1 MIYGD
6 EVKPPCVL
14 VVDDD
19 RNIREMCAIVLRD
32 DDGYRVQ
39 TAVNGQDAL
48 DQLGCAPD
56 LILLDL
62 GMPLMDGREFVARL
76 RRVPQYQLTPVLV
89 MTAARTGPVLGTQG
103 TIEKPFENDALLGR
117 IAGLLAAAA

>member
-1 MIYGD
+1 ML
-6 EVKPPCVL
+6 KPPCVL

-19 RNIREMCAIVLRD
+19 RNIRELCAVVLRD

-62 GMPLMDGREFVARL
+62 GMPLMDGREFVAQL
-76 RRVPQYQLTPVLV
+76 RRVPKYESTPVLV
-89 MTAARTGPVLGTQG
+89 MTAALGIGPVQGTQG
-103 TIEKPFENDALLGR
+103 TIQKPFENEALLGR
-117 IAGLLAAAA
+117 IAGLLAPTA

>member
-1 MIYGD
+1 
-6 EVKPPCVL
+6 VKLLKPPCVL

-19 RNIREMCAIVLRD
+19 RNIRDLCAIVLRD

-62 GMPLMDGREFVARL
+62 GMPIMDGREFVAQL
-76 RRVPQYQLTPVLV
+76 RRVTKHEFTPVLV
-89 MTAARTGPVLGTQG
+89 MTAALGTGPIQGTQG
-103 TIEKPFENDALLGR
+103 TIQKPFENEALLGR
-117 IAGLLAAAA
+117 IAGLLAPTA

>member
-1 MIYGD
+1 MK
-6 EVKPPCVL
+6 VLKPPCVL

-19 RNIREMCAIVLRD
+19 RNIRELCAVVLRD

-62 GMPLMDGREFVARL
+62 GMPLMDGREFVAQL
-76 RRVPQYQLTPVLV
+76 RRVPKYESTPVLV
-89 MTAARTGPVLGTQG
+89 MTAALGIGPVQGTQG
-103 TIEKPFENDALLGR
+103 TIQKPFENEALLGR
-117 IAGLLAAAA
+117 IAGLLAPTA